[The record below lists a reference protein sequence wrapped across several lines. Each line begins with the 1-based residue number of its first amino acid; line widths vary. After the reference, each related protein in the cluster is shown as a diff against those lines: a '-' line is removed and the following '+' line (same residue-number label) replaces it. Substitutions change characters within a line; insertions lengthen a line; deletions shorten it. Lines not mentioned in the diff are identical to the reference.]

1 MTYIDHI
8 APVRATGPI
17 AVPSG
22 PAALQP
28 GRWRPGWSANDVPS
42 TTPPTNP
49 FDTTSNHQ
57 HPHTEG
63 VTMKYLMLVAD
74 DPEADPNETGEG
86 TLDIDTWVST
96 NQAAGRWMTGNRL
109 RPAEDATTVRRRGGK
124 VLVTDGP
131 FAESHEFI
139 VGFDILDCADLDE
152 AIAMVAQHP
161 NAAHGR
167 IELRPF
173 WPLADD
179 AG

>member
-1 MTYIDHI
+1 
-8 APVRATGPI
+8 
-17 AVPSG
+17 
-22 PAALQP
+22 
-28 GRWRPGWSANDVPS
+28 
-42 TTPPTNP
+42 
-49 FDTTSNHQ
+49 
-57 HPHTEG
+57 
-63 VTMKYLMLVAD
+63 MKYLMLVAD
-74 DPEADPNETGEG
+74 DPEANPNETGEG

-96 NQAAGRWMTGNRL
+96 NQAAGRWVTGNRL

-152 AIAMVAQHP
+152 AIGMVAQHP

>member
-1 MTYIDHI
+1 
-8 APVRATGPI
+8 
-17 AVPSG
+17 
-22 PAALQP
+22 
-28 GRWRPGWSANDVPS
+28 
-42 TTPPTNP
+42 
-49 FDTTSNHQ
+49 
-57 HPHTEG
+57 
-63 VTMKYLMLVAD
+63 MKYLMLVAD

-86 TLDIDTWVST
+86 TLEIDTWVST
-96 NQAAGRWMTGNRL
+96 NQAAGRWVTGNRL
-109 RPAEDATTVRRRGGK
+109 R
-124 VLVTDGP
+124 P